1 MLVIIDYGMGNLRS
15 VEKAFE
21 TVGVPVQLTND
32 PEVIKAAPGIV
43 LPGVGAFSAAMKNLN
58 DLGLVEPLKEAVVQ
72 GKPFLGI
79 CLGMHLLLEG
89 SEEGEPIPGLG
100 LIPGW
105 VKKLPPGLKVP
116 HMGWNQIHIKK
127 ETPILKG
134 IQEEAYFYFV
144 HSYYCDPEGSEMIAT
159 STDYGIDFTSI
170 IAKGNVFGIQFH
182 PEKSSSM
189 GLQILK
195 NFGGLVE

>member
-1 MLVIIDYGMGNLRS
+1 MLAIIDYGMGNLRS

-32 PEVIKAAPGIV
+32 PEVIKTAPGIV

-58 DLGLVEPLKEAVVQ
+58 DLGLVEPLREAVAQ

-134 IQEEAYFYFV
+134 IPEEAYFYFV
-144 HSYYCDPEGSEMIAT
+144 HSYYCDPEGTEVVAT

-170 IAKGNVFGIQFH
+170 IAEGNVFGIQFH